1 MDGSLVSTR
10 SVEMSP
16 AAVSPR
22 MVTAWVAGIRVI
34 TLLAMP
40 LSLSHFP
47 GEAKSKMGGGTS
59 VRRGGG
65 VRWWHAL
72 SMVRDSSSTAWVR
85 QFAPPTVAMKLTLNP
100 HMQNRHVRQPTSFPR
115 IASAPPAAKKTAS
128 SICSLPCCVA
138 RDWKCRNF
146 VEEEDGDN
154 WKFEGSE

>member
-1 MDGSLVSTR
+1 MDASLLSTR

-16 AAVSPR
+16 TAVSPR

-47 GEAKSKMGGGTS
+47 GEAKSKIDGGTS
-59 VRRGGG
+59 VPRGGG
-65 VRWWHAL
+65 VRRWHTL

-100 HMQNRHVRQPTSFPR
+100 HTQNRHVRQPTSFPR
-115 IASAPPAAKKTAS
+115 IASAPPAAKKNGVEHMLP
-128 SICSLPCCVA
+128 SLL
-138 RDWKCRNF
+138 R
-146 VEEEDGDN
+146 G
-154 WKFEGSE
+154 EGLEVSERWGRRGSRKLKV